1 MTADTLHPLLGLDRS
16 NPLFEILFKPDIP
29 DELLIHFGMKF
40 LEKVHRNSFHE
51 KLLIARFFNA
61 GFNQNRLSEVF
72 GYDRKTMRRWG
83 NLLKS
88 GKAEDLN
95 KICEGQGA
103 PKKITDDRLL
113 YIFYLFDKHYEEHGC
128 HIDTFIVKG
137 YFEVYHEKISRETIR
152 LKLVERKKQLK
163 EKRIEVNYIREEKN
177 IILTSKCEYP
187 IVLYSEELKTRNK
200 VLGFTGDIMGRKA
213 SDFVENGENTC
224 KNDIIPATVFGKNS
238 KYSPHRP
245 VSCGKNFP
253 IVDAVFSKV
262 FSCHHIGILLSRIFL
277 DFVSESLDDISNIVR
292 QWLAMILSGCQ
303 NIEQGQGLNYRAL
316 ELFIGEQ
323 KTSANKQRDKL
334 KSIADFEN
342 IKLLFKQNIR
352 MIGAE
357 YDETFFLDPHGVPY
371 TGQLPT
377 LKCWLGNSHKVGKGY
392 YLDLI
397 HTLKGEPVFSII
409 DDNYYDLRQ
418 RFLADIRKFREIL
431 DGDKNRSLTI
441 VVDRAIYDV
450 EFMKLVR
457 TKNVHII
464 TWEKNYK
471 KGFWEANPKCPV
483 KTFFI
488 MKYRNKKE
496 DTYTYTVQY
505 FRRKWTKEET
515 FAQYIILL
523 SKPKQEPIELSI
535 ICTDFKKA
543 PEKVIKSIL
552 TRWLQEND
560 IGYLILLGINQ
571 ITSYSHYSYEDA
583 AETLADRN
591 IKNREHTKLAA
602 GKIKLKRDLGMLLV
616 NRELYIEK
624 KEQAL
629 AVMEEEKLAC
639 KKQIN
644 TKNIN
649 SVQVTVLGKKLKT
662 LKTKIKRLPG
672 DKEKVLNKNLLKQ
685 NNLRKQIKE
694 ISEKLEDLPKEISR
708 LELLIREE
716 YVKLNF
722 MPKTFMDAVK
732 ITARNIIYQLLEIF
746 RPIWN
751 NYRNDLVILREL
763 IASMGHIEENKKT
776 IIIQLNPARQFSK
789 NEEYKIL
796 LFLFKISSEINR
808 KYDLEKTIIL
818 SLYEP

>member
-1 MTADTLHPLLGLDRS
+1 MTLHTLEPLLGLDKS
-16 NPLFEILFKPDIP
+16 NPLLEILIDPSLPD
-29 DELLIHFGMKF
+29 DLLVHFGMKF
-40 LEKVHRNSFHE
+40 LEKVPRNSFHE
-51 KLLIARFFNA
+51 KLLIARLFNA
-61 GFNQNRLSEVF
+61 GFNQIRLVETF

-83 NLLKS
+83 QLLKS
-88 GKAEDLN
+88 GDPEDIK
-95 KICEGQGA
+95 KIGEGQGA
-103 PKKITDDRLL
+103 SKKITRDRLQ
-113 YIFYLFDKHYEEHGC
+113 YIFYLFDKHNEEQGC
-128 HIDTFIVKG
+128 HINKFIANK
-137 YFEVYHEKISRETIR
+137 YFEVYDETISRETIR
-152 LKLVERKKQLK
+152 LKLAERKEKLK
-163 EKRIEVNYIREEKN
+163 EKGIEACYVDKEKEMIWDSKSAYP
-177 IILTSKCEYP
+177 IILYHEDSK
-187 IVLYSEELKTRNK
+187 VRNK
-200 VLGFTGDIMGRKA
+200 VSDLTGEIMQRKVTSFA
-213 SDFVENGENTC
+213 GDGENAC
-224 KNDIIPATVFGKNS
+224 KNDIISAPAVEKNA
-238 KYSPHRP
+238 KYSPQRP
-245 VSCGKNFP
+245 VLGGKNFP
-253 IVDAVFSKV
+253 VVDAAITRI
-262 FSCHHIGILLSRIFL
+262 FSCHHIGILLSRVFL
-277 DFVSESLDDISNIVR
+277 DFISEGLDDISNIVR
-292 QWLAMILSGCQ
+292 QWIAMILTGCQ
-303 NIEQGQGLNYRAL
+303 NIEQGQSLNYRAL
-316 ELFIGEQ
+316 ELFIGKQ

-334 KSIADFEN
+334 KDIADFGN
-342 IKLLFKQNIR
+342 INLLFRQNIR

-377 LKCWLGNSHKVGKGY
+377 LKCWLGCSHRVGKGY

-431 DGDKNRSLTI
+431 EGDKNRSLTI

-450 EFMKLVR
+450 EFMKLAR
-457 TKNVHII
+457 TKNIHII

-471 KGFWEANPKCPV
+471 KGLWEANSKCPV

-505 FRRKWTKEET
+505 FRQKWSKEKT
-515 FAQYIILL
+515 FAQFIILL
-523 SKPKQEPIELSI
+523 SKPQQTPIELSV
-535 ICTDFKKA
+535 ICTDFKKN

-571 ITSYSHYSYEDA
+571 ITSYSHYSYEDV
-583 AETLADRN
+583 AETLVDRN

-602 GKIKLKRDLGMLLV
+602 EKIKLKKDLGVLLV

-629 AVMEEEKLAC
+629 AAMEEEKLVC
-639 KKQIN
+639 EEQIN

-649 SVQVTVLGKKLKT
+649 NAQVAVLEKKLKA
-662 LKTKIKRLPG
+662 LKTKIKRLPR
-672 DKEKVLNKNLLKQ
+672 DKEKALKKNLLKQ
-685 NNLRKQIKE
+685 NDLRKQIKGLN
-694 ISEKLEDLPKEISR
+694 EKLEDMPREVSR

-722 MPKTFMDAVK
+722 TPKAFMDAIK
-732 ITARNIIYQLLEIF
+732 ITARNIIYQLLEVF

-763 IASMGHIEENKKT
+763 ISSMGHIEENEKS
-776 IIIQLNPARQFSK
+776 IIIYLNPTRQFSK
-789 NEEYKIL
+789 NEKYKIL
-796 LFLFKISSEINR
+796 LFLFKISNQINK
-808 KYDLEKTIIL
+808 KYDLTKTIIL

>member
-1 MTADTLHPLLGLDRS
+1 MTFDTLQSLLGVDKS
-16 NPLFEILFKPDIP
+16 NPLFEILFDPKLPD
-29 DELLIHFGMKF
+29 DLLVHFGMKF
-40 LEKVHRNSFHE
+40 LEKVPRNSFPE
-51 KLLIARFFNA
+51 KLLVARLFNA
-61 GFNQNRLSEVF
+61 GFNQFRLTETF
-72 GYDRKTMRRWG
+72 GYGRKTIRRWG
-83 NLLKS
+83 QLLKS
-88 GKAEDLN
+88 GEPEDI
-95 KICEGQGA
+95 KRIGEGQGA
-103 PKKITDDRLL
+103 PKKITEDRVQF
-113 YIFYLFDKHYEEHGC
+113 IFYLFDKHYEEQGC
-128 HIDTFIVKG
+128 HINMFIVDE
-137 YFEVYHEKISRETIR
+137 YFKIYRERISDETIR
-152 LKLVERKKQLK
+152 LKLTERKEELK
-163 EKRIEVNYIREEKN
+163 KKSIGNSYIRREKD
-177 IILTSKCEYP
+177 IILVSKCEYP
-187 IVLYSEELKTRNK
+187 VVRYSEELKIRNK
-200 VLGFTGDIMGRKA
+200 VLGLIGDIMQKKA
-213 SDFVENGENTC
+213 FDFVENGENTW
-224 KNDIIPATVFGKNS
+224 KNDITPAFDFGKNS
-238 KYSPHRP
+238 KYSPQRP
-245 VSCGKNFP
+245 VLRSKDFP
-253 IVDAVFSKV
+253 MVDAAVSKV

-277 DFVSESLDDISNIVR
+277 DFISESLDDISNIVR
-292 QWLAMILSGCQ
+292 QWIAMILSGCQ

-316 ELFIGEQ
+316 ELFIGKQ

-342 IKLLFKQNIR
+342 TNLLFKQNIK

-357 YDETFFLDPHGVPY
+357 YDEAFLLDPHGVPY

-377 LKCWLGNSHKVGKGY
+377 LKCWLGSSHSIGKGY

-431 DGDKNRSLTI
+431 EGDKHRTLTI
-441 VVDRAIYDV
+441 VVDRAIYGV
-450 EFMKLVR
+450 EFMKLAR
-457 TKNVHII
+457 TKGIHII

-471 KGFWEANPKCPV
+471 KGLWEANSRCPV

-505 FRRKWTKEET
+505 FRQKWSKEKT
-515 FAQYIILL
+515 FAQFIVLL
-523 SKPKQEPIELSI
+523 SKPNQAPIELSV
-535 ICTDFKKA
+535 ICTDFKRN
-543 PEKVIKSIL
+543 PEKVIRPIL

-571 ITSYSHYSYEDA
+571 ITAYSHYSYEDA

-591 IKNREHTKLAA
+591 IKNRKYTKLAA
-602 GKIKLKRDLGMLLV
+602 GKIKLKKNLGILLV

-624 KEQAL
+624 KEQSLVA
-629 AVMEEEKLAC
+629 MEEEKLAC
-639 KKQIN
+639 EEQIN
-644 TKNIN
+644 TKDIN
-649 SVQVTVLGKKLKT
+649 GAQMAVLGKKLKA

-672 DKEKVLNKNLLKQ
+672 NKEKALNKNLLKQ

-694 ISEKLEDLPKEISR
+694 INENLKEMPREVSR

-722 MPKTFMDAVK
+722 MPKTFMDAIK
-732 ITARNIIYQLLEIF
+732 ITTRNIIYQLLEIF

-763 IASMGHIEENKKT
+763 ISSMGHIEENKKT
-776 IIIQLNPARQFSK
+776 IIIQLNPTRQFSK
-789 NEEYKIL
+789 NEQYKIL
-796 LFLFKISSEINR
+796 LFLFKISSQINK
-808 KYDLEKTIIL
+808 KYDLHKTVIV